1 MFLITIFVNLLSKL
15 YVRVLSV
22 EVLVNIF
29 DFVLV
34 YNGKSVVNV
43 AELFLVN
50 PLQGVYGVLLILV
63 SI

>member
-43 AELFLVN
+43 A
-50 PLQGVYGVLLILV
+50 
-63 SI
+63 